1 MSALHTPRKHYFS
14 QVPFQLTFKTER
26 FLDFILEVKFSLF
39 SRIQTS
45 HTEQFRLKGQLCE
58 MVFGLNQG
66 RKDGYKHPNIF
77 HVGPLLTEICSVLII
92 FRCLAYSYIHIFSRD
107 NQKF

>member
-45 HTEQFRLKGQLCE
+45 HTEQFRLIKAGKMDIRVQIE
-58 MVFGLNQG
+58 KKILNSFFIG
-66 RKDGYKHPNIF
+66 EYAESI
-77 HVGPLLTEICSVLII
+77 
-92 FRCLAYSYIHIFSRD
+92 
-107 NQKF
+107 